1 MTQNELNREIAR
13 KTNET
18 VHFIDEMGFV
28 LLTPQPWEQERER
41 PYMLD
46 WDEVD
51 AQRQLC
57 HPV

>member
-13 KTNET
+13 RTNET
-18 VHFIDEMGFV
+18 VQTIAEMGFV

-51 AQRQLC
+51 ARRQLC
-57 HPV
+57 QPV